1 MKSISESNKK
11 EVIDMDTNMM
21 LIALKRFADRKNLK
35 IVLKSI
41 DGVEVDLPSESLM
54 KFVACRDFRI
64 VNNFLEVRAVMN
76 FENFSY
82 HFS

>member
-11 EVIDMDTNMM
+11 AVIDMDTNMM

-41 DGVEVDLPSESLM
+41 DGVQVSLPSESLM

-64 VNNFLEVRAVMN
+64 VNNFLEVRTVMN